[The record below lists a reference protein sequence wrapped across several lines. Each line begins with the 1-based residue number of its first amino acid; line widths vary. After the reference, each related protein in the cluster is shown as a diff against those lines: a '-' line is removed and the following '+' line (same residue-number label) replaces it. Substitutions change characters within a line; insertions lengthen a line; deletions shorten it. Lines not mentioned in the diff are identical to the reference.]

1 MPATQTFNFH
11 NQGIFSGLTGV
22 IDSENSIIRG
32 VSVITGGITAEGHDL
47 EVDDTTLSQLQ
58 ACGKAKGKIPVTLD
72 HGAGVKD
79 LNGYITGFRMDG
91 DKLRGDWHLLTT
103 HEETPKMLERATVM
117 PECFGLSVAFKGPK
131 AGVAIGNGK
140 MAARCEKLL
149 SIDCVTRPAANVGL
163 FSVDSA
169 DNGNMAK
176 ANTATATPPA
186 ATNEPA
192 EPTMADLA
200 KLIQGLTDRQGEFE
214 NFINQQFAPDPTLED
229 LDQMSDDELTKI
241 GLTRDEV
248 NSAVAEALAGVEDP
262 NAEPAAEGTPAA
274 NGELAGATAGSAAEV
289 TAAGT
294 ATASGNPTFNA
305 LIQSVNWLITREK
318 TREFKATK
326 DADTLQMKTI
336 DDKVNALQEQRD
348 NAVSEVTELKAKNDA
363 LEVCLRTGTK
373 PVKAGVD
380 NGVRVFGAGKN
391 GGLHP
396 FQARVKE
403 LMGNG
408 KTEGEAIRFAQKEDP
423 QRHQA
428 WVITL
433 SEPQED

>member
-72 HGAGVKD
+72 HGSGVKD

-131 AGVAIGNGK
+131 KGVAIGNGK

-163 FSVDSA
+163 FSVDSS

-176 ANTATATPPA
+176 ANTAATQAA
-186 ATNEPA
+186 ATTPPA
-192 EPTMADLA
+192 EPTLADLA

-214 NFINQQFAPDPTLED
+214 NFLNQQFAPDPTLED
-229 LDQMSDDELTKI
+229 LDQMSDEELGKLN
-241 GLTRDEV
+241 LTRDEV

-262 NAEPAAEGTPAA
+262 NATPVIDGEPV
-274 NGELAGATAGSAAEV
+274 GATAGNPVATGTAAEV

-294 ATASGNPTFNA
+294 AGAASGNPTFDA
-305 LIQSVNWLITREK
+305 LIKSVNWLISREK
-318 TREFKATK
+318 TREFKASK
-326 DADTLQMKTI
+326 DAENLQMKTI
-336 DDKVNALQEQRD
+336 DDNMVTLQGQRD
-348 NAVSEVTELKAKNDA
+348 TAIKENVELKAKNDA
-363 LEVCLRTGTK
+363 LEVAVRTGTK

-380 NGVRVFGAGKN
+380 NGVRMFGAGKN

-403 LMGNG
+403 LVEGG
-408 KTEGEAIRFAQKEDP
+408 KTEAEAIRFAQKEDSA
-423 QRHQA
+423 RHQD
-428 WVITL
+428 WVLSL
-433 SEPQED
+433 SEPTQD